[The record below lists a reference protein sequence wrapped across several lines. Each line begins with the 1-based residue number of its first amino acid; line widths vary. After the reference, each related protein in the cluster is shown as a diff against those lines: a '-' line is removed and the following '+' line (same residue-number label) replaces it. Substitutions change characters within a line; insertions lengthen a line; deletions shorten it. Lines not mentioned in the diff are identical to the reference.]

1 MSKGYRGRQSR
12 LRPSIIKAVDGYLG
26 SFHQTLN
33 LGDTQIKVF
42 GSKDDGPFWMMPTER
57 EMRQKAVITNK
68 TVKIKYTKEELIL
81 KLKEKGVSGTE
92 NMKHIQRLCQNMEI
106 PLVELVEKTQL
117 GWEGQP
123 KGMLQ
128 FLWEHGW
135 IDINNLGNYTAS
147 GKRNELVF
155 IYTEF
160 SLKYLLGSCQVIEE
174 EESLLQAQ
182 GTSLGVTVDQTQ
194 KCHHELA
201 GEGIQYSWGCA
212 ENYY

>member
-1 MSKGYRGRQSR
+1 MSKGYSGRQSR

-42 GSKDDGPFWMMPTER
+42 GSKDDGPFWMMPTE
-57 EMRQKAVITNK
+57 
-68 TVKIKYTKEELIL
+68 
-81 KLKEKGVSGTE
+81 
-92 NMKHIQRLCQNMEI
+92 
-106 PLVELVEKTQL
+106 
-117 GWEGQP
+117 
-123 KGMLQ
+123 
-128 FLWEHGW
+128 